1 MVQPKGLAKSAAS
14 VGRFLAL
21 HQSVA
26 ADWKEAMLS
35 SVAADVSLGLGA
47 AATVGLAVGGFQY
60 AALWPGSQIFGR
72 ALVAP
77 ARPGELALT
86 FDDGPNPACTPRLLD
101 LLARYGVKGTFFL
114 VGNFAA
120 QEPALTK
127 QISAAGHLIGNHSW
141 SHPNLSL
148 SSRARIR
155 EELRRTKETL
165 EQLIARPVRHF
176 RPPFGARRPY
186 VLRTAREMG
195 MTPVL
200 WNAMTSDWKERSPDR
215 IAERLTQKIG
225 ACHSH
230 GRAANIVLH
239 DGSHHG
245 PNADRNP
252 SVTATEQLLARF
264 AATHNFLTVDAWD
277 GPDL

>member
-1 MVQPKGLAKSAAS
+1 
-14 VGRFLAL
+14 
-21 HQSVA
+21 
-26 ADWKEAMLS
+26 MLS

-47 AATVGLAVGGFQY
+47 AAAMGVAAGAFQY
-60 AALWPGSQIFGR
+60 AALWPRSQIFGR

-77 ARPGELALT
+77 ERPGELALT

-101 LLARYGVKGTFFL
+101 ILAQYGVKGTFFL
-114 VGNFAA
+114 VGSFAQ
-120 QEPALTK
+120 QEPTLTK
-127 QISAAGHLIGNHSW
+127 QIAAAGHLIGNHSW

-148 SSRARIR
+148 SSPARIR

-165 EQLIARPVRHF
+165 EQMMARPVRYF

-186 VLRTAREMG
+186 VLRTARAMG

-215 IAERLTQKIG
+215 IAEWLTGKID
-225 ACHSH
+225 ACQRR
-230 GRAANIVLH
+230 GRASNIVLH

-245 PNADRNP
+245 LNADRNP
-252 SVTATEQLLARF
+252 SVAATEQLLARYST
-264 AATHNFLTVDAWD
+264 THRFVTVDSW
-277 GPDL
+277 G

>member
-1 MVQPKGLAKSAAS
+1 
-14 VGRFLAL
+14 
-21 HQSVA
+21 
-26 ADWKEAMLS
+26 MLS
-35 SVAADVSLGLGA
+35 TVAADVSLGLGA
-47 AATVGLAVGGFQY
+47 AAAAGLAVGGFQY

-101 LLARYGVKGTFFL
+101 LLARYSVKGTFFL
-114 VGNFAA
+114 VGSFVE

-127 QISAAGHLIGNHSW
+127 QIADAGHLIGNHSW

-148 SSRARIR
+148 RSAARIR
-155 EELRRTKETL
+155 DELRRTRETL
-165 EQLIARPVRHF
+165 GQLIGKPICYF

-186 VLRTAREMG
+186 VFRTARGMG

-200 WNAMTSDWKERSPDR
+200 WNVMTSDWKERFPDR
-215 IAERLTQKIG
+215 IAERLTGKIA
-225 ACHSH
+225 ACQSR

-245 PNADRNP
+245 LNADRGP
-252 SVTATEQLLARF
+252 SVAATEQLLARF
-264 AATHNFLTVDAWD
+264 AATHKFVRLDAWD
-277 GPDL
+277 AGADRDSSTGH

>member
-1 MVQPKGLAKSAAS
+1 MVQPKSPAKSAAS
-14 VGRFLAL
+14 VGRILAL
-21 HQSVA
+21 HQSLA

-35 SVAADVSLGLGA
+35 QVAADVSLALGA
-47 AATVGLAVGGFQY
+47 AAAVGLAVGGFQY

-77 ARPGELALT
+77 TRPSELALT

-101 LLARYGVKGTFFL
+101 ILARYHVKGTVFL
-114 VGNFAA
+114 VGGFAQ
-120 QEPALTK
+120 QEPTLTK
-127 QISAAGHLIGNHSW
+127 RIAAAGHLIGNHSW

-148 SSRARIR
+148 SSPARIR
-155 EELRRTKETL
+155 DELERTKEAL
-165 EQLIARPVRHF
+165 EQIIDRPVRYF

-200 WNAMTSDWKERSPDR
+200 WNAMTSDWKERSPER
-215 IAERLTQKIG
+215 IAERLTGRIEVNYG
-225 ACHSH
+225 R

-245 PNADRNP
+245 LNADRNP
-252 SVTATEQLLARF
+252 SVAATEQLLARYSS
-264 AATHNFLTVDAWD
+264 THRFVTVDAW
-277 GPDL
+277 G

>member
-1 MVQPKGLAKSAAS
+1 
-14 VGRFLAL
+14 
-21 HQSVA
+21 
-26 ADWKEAMLS
+26 MLS
-35 SVAADVSLGLGA
+35 SIAADVSLGLGA
-47 AATVGLAVGGFQY
+47 AAAVGLAAGAFQY

-72 ALVAP
+72 TLVAP

-101 LLARYGVKGTFFL
+101 LLAQYGVKGTFFL

-127 QISAAGHLIGNHSW
+127 QIAAAGHLVGNHSW

-148 SSRARIR
+148 SSPARIR

-165 EQLIARPVRHF
+165 EQMIGRPVRFF

-186 VLRTAREMG
+186 VLRTARGMD

-215 IAERLTQKIG
+215 IAERLTARID
-225 ACHSH
+225 ACQRRD
-230 GRAANIVLH
+230 RAANIVLH

-245 PNADRNP
+245 LNADRRA
-252 SVTATEQLLARF
+252 SVEATKRLLARF
-264 AATHNFLTVDAWD
+264 SGTHKFVTVDAWD
-277 GPDL
+277 AGDS